1 MKSLNIFSK
10 EKYFEWNRFIGNKRS
25 VIVVCISLGGHIFV
39 GFFFLRVK
47 IFIKV
52 LMGSLGML
60 LAPNTP
66 FPLGIML
73 LGRRGSY
80 LPHRG
85 SQTHLHGR
93 KGLILFQA
101 PGL

>member
-1 MKSLNIFSK
+1 M
-10 EKYFEWNRFIGNKRS
+10 YFFGGAYFRRF
-25 VIVVCISLGGHIFV
+25 
-39 GFFFLRVK
+39 FFFLRVK

-73 LGRRGSY
+73 LGRKAPTY
-80 LPHRG
+80 HIVVP
-85 SQTHLHGR
+85 
-93 KGLILFQA
+93 KLIFTE
-101 PGL
+101 GKD